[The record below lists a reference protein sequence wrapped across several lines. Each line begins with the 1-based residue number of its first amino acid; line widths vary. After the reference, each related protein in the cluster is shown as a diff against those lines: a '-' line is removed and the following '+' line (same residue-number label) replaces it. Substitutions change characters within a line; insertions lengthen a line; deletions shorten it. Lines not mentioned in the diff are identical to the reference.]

1 MSILKIKRLRPEAQ
15 LPQRQ
20 TPGSAG
26 HDLHAC
32 IPVPLLLPAGGRC
45 LVPTGLAMEIEN
57 PNYVAIIAARSS
69 MALKYGVT
77 MANGIGVID
86 SDYRGELKVLLHNSS
101 QEDFVIQPGDR
112 IAQLILLPVD
122 LPQIQ
127 EVAELGDTQR
137 GQGGFGSTGR
147 S

>member
-1 MSILKIKRLRPEAQ
+1 MSILKIKRLRPEAK

-32 IPVPLLLPAGGRC
+32 IPEPLLLPAGEKRR
-45 LVPTGLAMEIEN
+45 VPIGIAMEIEN
-57 PNYVAIIAARSS
+57 PNYVAILAARSS

-77 MANGIGVID
+77 MGNGIGVID
-86 SDYRGELKVLLHNSS
+86 SDYRGELSVLLHNTSN
-101 QEDFVIQPGDR
+101 EDFVIQPGDR
-112 IAQLILLPVD
+112 IAQLLLIPVD
-122 LPQIQ
+122 LPQVL
-127 EVAELGDTQR
+127 EVEQLSETQR